1 MSETKIKL
9 CGLTRES
16 DIEVANQLLPEYIGF
31 VFAKKSRRYLSPER
45 AKELRTLLR
54 AEISAV
60 GVFVREEP
68 EIVAELLQ
76 SGVIDAAQLHG
87 GEDAAYVARLRALTD
102 HPIIQAFR
110 ADRAKNL
117 LAAAESRV
125 DCVLLDSGEGG
136 TGSPF
141 DWNVLQTFPR
151 PYFLAGG
158 LNPENV
164 ADAIDKLHPYAVD
177 VSSGIETDG
186 KKDPEKM
193 RAFVRA
199 VRNERKS
206 KNG

>member
-1 MSETKIKL
+1 MSTPKIKL
-9 CGLTRES
+9 CGLTQER
-16 DIEVANQLLPEYIGF
+16 DIEAANQLLPEYIGF

-45 AKELRTLLR
+45 AKQLRALLRT
-54 AEISAV
+54 EISSV

-76 SGVIDAAQLHG
+76 SGVIDVAQLHG
-87 GEDAAYVARLRALTD
+87 GEDAAYIARLRALTD
-102 HPIIQAFR
+102 RPIIQAFR
-110 ADRAKNL
+110 ADRAENL
-117 LAAAESRV
+117 LDAAQSRA

-136 TGSPF
+136 TGSSF
-141 DWNVLQTFPR
+141 DWDVLKAFPR
-151 PYFLAGG
+151 QYVLAGG
-158 LNPENV
+158 LNPANV
-164 ADAIDKLHPYAVD
+164 ADAIAKLHPYAVD

-199 VRNERKS
+199 VRNEN